1 MRPRPFDLR
10 RVLREVLIVP
20 ETKPAGELLVE
31 LRNHRVGMALV
42 VDEFGSILGLVTLED
57 ILEQVVGEIH
67 DEFDVVERPQKLAD
81 GAVVFDAALNVR
93 DLDAQYNITLPDD
106 PAYATVGGFVF
117 DQLGFIPRGGENF
130 EYDGYRFTV
139 VEMDGRRVARVK
151 IERVLPIATEAKTAS
166 DRAALPLQVIQM
178 AQVLRRFRRSFRARS
193 RENSSRS
200 RGANSL
206 MARHLLQRFL
216 LALPAL
222 WLVLT
227 LVFLM
232 IHIVPGDPVEQMLGE
247 GAAPG
252 EIVQLRHSLGLDQP
266 LLTQYG
272 HYLKGLARADLGQSF
287 KFQAPVRQIIFDR
300 YPATLSL
307 AFLALAVCAAIA
319 IPAGIL
325 AAYRR
330 GQPADRAVG
339 LFTLFGLAFPNFAL
353 GPVLI
358 LIFSIEIGLLPVSG
372 RGGPTYYILPA
383 ATLGAALAAI
393 LTRMVRGSMLEE
405 LSSDYVRTA
414 RAKGL
419 STSAVLFR
427 HAFRNALIPI
437 ITILGL
443 QFGTLL
449 AGTIVTETIFSWPGI
464 GRLTVQAISAR
475 DYPLLQGCILV
486 ISLSYVLVNLLTD
499 VLYSVIDPRVRLS

>member
-1 MRPRPFDLR
+1 MIRYLFKRL
-10 RVLREVLIVP
+10 
-20 ETKPAGELLVE
+20 
-31 LRNHRVGMALV
+31 
-42 VDEFGSILGLVTLED
+42 
-57 ILEQVVGEIH
+57 
-67 DEFDVVERPQKLAD
+67 
-81 GAVVFDAALNVR
+81 
-93 DLDAQYNITLPDD
+93 
-106 PAYATVGGFVF
+106 
-117 DQLGFIPRGGENF
+117 
-130 EYDGYRFTV
+130 
-139 VEMDGRRVARVK
+139 
-151 IERVLPIATEAKTAS
+151 
-166 DRAALPLQVIQM
+166 
-178 AQVLRRFRRSFRARS
+178 
-193 RENSSRS
+193 
-200 RGANSL
+200 
-206 MARHLLQRFL
+206 FL
-216 LALPAL
+216 TLPAL

-252 EIVQLRHSLGLDQP
+252 QVTQLRHLLGLDLP
-266 LLTQYG
+266 LRAQYG
-272 HYLKGLARADLGQSF
+272 RYLWQLAHGDFGQSF
-287 KFQAPVRQIIFDR
+287 KFQAPVRRIILER
-300 YPATLSL
+300 YPATLQL
-307 AFLALAVCAAIA
+307 AFLALVVCAAIA
-319 IPAGIL
+319 IPAGMI

-330 GQPADRAVG
+330 GQAADRTVG
-339 LFTLFGLAFPNFAL
+339 VFTLFGLAFPNFAL

-358 LIFSIEIGLLPVSG
+358 LLFSIELGVLPVSG
-372 RGGPTYYILPA
+372 RGGPLYYVLPA

-393 LTRMVRGSMLEE
+393 LTRMVRGSMLQE

-419 STSAVLFR
+419 STGAVLVR

-486 ISLSYVLVNLLTD
+486 IAVSYVAVNLLTD
-499 VLYSVIDPRVRLS
+499 MLYAVIDPRVRLS